1 MTSEQL
7 VHYVCDRCGKRIGR
21 HGRCLVTMEVRSA
34 DDPEID
40 KEELERDHAREIETL
55 LRRMEEMDTSEIEDG
70 VYQKRFYDLCA
81 ACAKAFA
88 KAGLSRPNGDDS

>member
-1 MTSEQL
+1 
-7 VHYVCDRCGKRIGR
+7 
-21 HGRCLVTMEVRSA
+21 MEICSA
-34 DDPEID
+34 DDGIEID
-40 KEELERDHAREIETL
+40 REELEKDHAREIETL
-55 LRRMEEMDTSEIEDG
+55 LQKMEDMETSEIEDG